1 MNELAQAERA
11 HAETR
16 ERAKGLAAMASLELR
31 TAIEGG
37 PSHAK
42 QLLDYHINLWEVSR
56 DAFAW
61 YLHVQKLR
69 EAQGLPPIEQEY
81 QVTPDYGPMP
91 VPDPGTNTITGKAH
105 FYVALLGNL
114 NARNLDQ
121 IARCLQELEGWTPD
135 MAA

>member
-11 HAETR
+11 HTEAR

-42 QLLDYHINLWEVSR
+42 QLFDYHIDLWEVSR
-56 DAFAW
+56 DAFAR
-61 YLHVQKLR
+61 YLHVKKLR
-69 EAQGLPPIEQEY
+69 EAQGLPPIEREY
-81 QVTPDYGPMP
+81 QATPDYGPMP
-91 VPDPGTNTITGKAH
+91 ASNPGTNIITGKAH
-105 FYVALLGNL
+105 FYVALLANL

-121 IARCLQELEGWTPD
+121 IVLCLQELEGWMPG

>member
-37 PSHAK
+37 PSHAE
-42 QLLDYHINLWEVSR
+42 QLLNYHANLYQISR
-56 DAFAW
+56 NAFAW
-61 YLHVQKLR
+61 YLYVQKLR
-69 EAQGLPPIEQEY
+69 KAQGLPPIEQEY

-91 VPDPGTNTITGKAH
+91 VPDPGTNTITGRAH

-114 NARNLDQ
+114 NTGNLDQ
-121 IARCLQELEGWTPD
+121 ITRCLQELEGWMPNI
-135 MAA
+135 AA